1 MDSITTRKYVRRE
14 DAISRFQKLKDKCE
28 SLRDAIY
35 LDGVMA
41 VLDTLPIA
49 DVAEVQHG
57 HWIWSP
63 HHCKWECAECG
74 GMEGECESP
83 VCKWCGARMD
93 QKGEGKA

>member
-57 HWIWSP
+57 HWVWNP
-63 HHCKWECAECG
+63 HHCKWVCSECG
-74 GMEGECESP
+74 GMEGECEAP
-83 VCKWCGARMD
+83 ICKWCGARMD
-93 QKGEGKA
+93 QKGEERA